1 MNKMFFEF
9 FSVYDVM
16 ICVRNCVRTHE
27 HFVKELAMDVILDEL
42 RKGGVNIDM
51 NMLTYYINDLRER
64 HGSLYDQIAVNVNSG
79 EFRNVLELMNV
90 TNFGRAMAYLVFVDT
105 VDAPEELKREAV
117 RFVTEPLR
125 GFNVN
130 WRGMVSWYMETYI
143 WLR

>member
-1 MNKMFFEF
+1 M
-9 FSVYDVM
+9 YA
-16 ICVRNCVRTHE
+16 IAYVRMRQG

-51 NMLTYYINDLRER
+51 HTLTYYINDLRER

-79 EFRNVLELMNV
+79 EFRNVFELMNV
-90 TNFGRAMAYLVFVDT
+90 TNFGRAMAYLAFVDT

-130 WRGMVSWYMETYI
+130 AWRIGEGWFHGI
-143 WLR
+143 WRRIFG